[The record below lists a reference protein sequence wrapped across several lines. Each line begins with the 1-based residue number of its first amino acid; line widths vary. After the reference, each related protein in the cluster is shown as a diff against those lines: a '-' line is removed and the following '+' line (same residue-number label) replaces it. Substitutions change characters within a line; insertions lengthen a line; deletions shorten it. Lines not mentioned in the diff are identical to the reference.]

1 MANFT
6 AADVKRLRE
15 QTGAGM
21 MDCKNALQEASGD
34 LEAAVELL
42 RLKGAKDVNKRAT
55 RTAANGLVTAELD
68 GTRAGVLVEL
78 NCETDFVAKTDLFQ
92 QVAAEIAAA
101 ALRAEVTDRP
111 SLLTAEARPGT
122 TVQQLIE
129 EAGASLK
136 EKLELGRFARFEGG
150 YVASYLHRSDA
161 ALPPTLGVLVQL
173 DQDNAEVAK
182 DLAQQVAAMRPL
194 YTVREDV
201 PADVVEKERR
211 IAEQI
216 TRDEG
221 KPEQAIGKIV
231 EGRLNAYFKDV
242 VLTEQAF
249 VKDPKTTIKQV
260 LAGSWCQRDRLRQV
274 PGRPGLRP
282 HLMPDSG
289 LAGVLHPSWR
299 RVVLKLSGGLFAG
312 NEPLGISPDVVAHLA
327 AEIIAAVKDGVQVAA
342 VVGGGNMFR
351 GAALAERGID
361 RARAD
366 YMGMLSTVINCL
378 ALQDVL
384 EKMGVET
391 RVQTAIT
398 MGQVAEPYIPRRAIR
413 HLEKG
418 RVVIFGAGLGAPYF
432 STDTAAAQRALE
444 IGADAVLKGTK
455 VNGVYDADPHTTP
468 DAARF
473 NRLDYSEYL
482 SRGLKVMDT
491 TAVSLCMDNGLPIV
505 VFALMGEGNVVR
517 AIRGEEVGTL
527 ICHKDGQDADS
538 EGEDRE
544 YREDHAD

>member
-101 ALRAEVTDRP
+101 ALKAEVTDRP
-111 SLLTAEARPGT
+111 SLLTTEARPGT

-173 DQDNAEVAK
+173 DKDNAEVAK
-182 DLAQQVAAMRPL
+182 DLAQQIAAMRPL
-194 YTVREDV
+194 YVVRDDV

-249 VKDPKTTIKQV
+249 VKDPKTAIKQV
-260 LAGSWCQRDRLRQV
+260 LAGS
-274 PGRPGLRP
+274 
-282 HLMPDSG
+282 
-289 LAGVLHPSWR
+289 GVS
-299 RVVLKLSGGLFAG
+299 VTGF
-312 NEPLGISPDVVAHLA
+312 
-327 AEIIAAVKDGVQVAA
+327 
-342 VVGGGNMFR
+342 
-351 GAALAERGID
+351 
-361 RARAD
+361 
-366 YMGMLSTVINCL
+366 
-378 ALQDVL
+378 
-384 EKMGVET
+384 
-391 RVQTAIT
+391 
-398 MGQVAEPYIPRRAIR
+398 
-413 HLEKG
+413 
-418 RVVIFGAGLGAPYF
+418 
-432 STDTAAAQRALE
+432 
-444 IGADAVLKGTK
+444 
-455 VNGVYDADPHTTP
+455 
-468 DAARF
+468 ARF
-473 NRLDYSEYL
+473 QV
-482 SRGLKVMDT
+482 GQ
-491 TAVSLCMDNGLPIV
+491 AG
-505 VFALMGEGNVVR
+505 GR
-517 AIRGEEVGTL
+517 A
-527 ICHKDGQDADS
+527 
-538 EGEDRE
+538 
-544 YREDHAD
+544 